1 MTKKKKTGS
10 GLKAGLIGAGLG
22 AAAAWFLYATET
34 GKEKREEI
42 VALADRIKDEVVD
55 EAKKLKEDNEPSIHA
70 AIDTVVAKYK
80 SAKNVDPAVLG
91 KIVSDLKTRWNE
103 VKNQFDGKDD
113 AGEVIAKVTKAVKA
127 VKKDSGEK
135 SA

>member
-1 MTKKKKTGS
+1 MIKIQTMVKKKKTGS

-34 GKEKREEI
+34 GKEKREEL

-55 EAKKLKEDNEPSIHA
+55 EAKKLKEDSEPSIHA
-70 AIDTVVAKYK
+70 VIDTVVSKYK

-91 KIVSDLKTRWNE
+91 KIVTDLKTRWNE
-103 VKNQFDGKDD
+103 VKSQFDNSSEDEDQKEEADS
-113 AGEVIAKVTKAVKA
+113 
-127 VKKDSGEK
+127 KKST
-135 SA
+135 